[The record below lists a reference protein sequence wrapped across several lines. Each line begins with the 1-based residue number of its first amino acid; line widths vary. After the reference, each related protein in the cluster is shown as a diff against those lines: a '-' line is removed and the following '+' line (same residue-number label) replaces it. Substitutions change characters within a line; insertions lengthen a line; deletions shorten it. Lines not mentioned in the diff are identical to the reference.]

1 MAEQDK
7 TTVIPAGSDSDAKTI
22 LLLPDAEGTAGTEP
36 FSIQTGTSDALFG
49 QYMICGKIGDGGMG
63 VVYLAKD
70 RRLGRYVAIKR
81 LNEQALKNPVLRQRF
96 LYEARAVA
104 VLNHVHV
111 VHIYALGEDEL
122 GPYIVMEYVAGP
134 PRTEVYV
141 PEAEGERREPRPG
154 KSMTLEQ
161 LVTNEGAMPQDDAVA
176 MIMKIARTIAY
187 AHTSGVIHRDLKPA
201 NILLDV
207 TREPK
212 IVDFGLAR
220 LERSQE
226 EEAADKLTVPGEKLL
241 SMGYSAP
248 ELEQDASTSDTRA
261 DVYSIGAIFYFLLT
275 GRNPRYYREQDVPL
289 AVREILK
296 RALANQREERFQTVD
311 AFVHALSEVIA
322 RSKVE
327 TPTVKTVWRCKW
339 CDAVNPLSTR
349 FCGECGWEGVEHC
362 AECSAEIFVGMQY
375 CGSCGADAR
384 LYEHVNAVKAQI
396 TDAWE
401 KRRFERVVTLSGQV
415 QGFEPAGPSGRRL
428 LKNIMELRDAA
439 EKNIARRDRL
449 STLIPAEL
457 KAENYERAQTFIEEF
472 RLLSENPLLYEDE
485 IRRIPESIL
494 KRDVARI
501 WQYIR
506 NRDWETAR
514 RLCDTLRPTYVHTP
528 EYAGV
533 RGAIDR
539 HAAFCKTALIGSV
552 LVGLFLIYFLS
563 VPVVA
568 RLSGGHLSQGA
579 ISLYQPIEGLYTA
592 ERFDRFFNA
601 YTALVNNGSLPS
613 EMFTGPAEDPVD
625 LPRHQTAFTDDVLK
639 KKSDF
644 EREVRK
650 ILETVPT
657 VNAMLL
663 GQYSEELRELSRRR
677 QEAGDYD
684 TWVAASQLLQKQ
696 PFDKID
702 APLPADVPAIA
713 DLKQRFIR
721 LEADHRQ
728 QRSRQLV
735 AESKK
740 YTTLLGEVLKE
751 YTRDGRA
758 ELASVINDEIKRIKT
773 MPELVEAEAQL
784 EAAKTAH
791 GNNPMPVT
799 PQTDAYFDELRKH
812 RQVFEKQL
820 ADENTP
826 AADAIRNWPAR
837 YDQALRVLMDEFQ
850 QWGDFNGWESV
861 SIERN
866 RFEVD
871 RVITADDLVV
881 GPEKLAAAQADFLK
895 QYNDNHIALAKN
907 IIDNVERYI
916 AALEKFQRDLT
927 VKGEMAG
934 ASAVNAELRRV
945 RQLPDYLSAQNQV
958 APPKSEPPA
967 KRSEPDGTPEG
978 KTAPPKKEPPAKPQ

>member
-7 TTVIPAGSDSDAKTI
+7 TTVIPAESDPAAKTI
-22 LLLPDAEGTAGTEP
+22 LLIPGNETAEAGAFSASGTGSE
-36 FSIQTGTSDALFG
+36 ALFS
-49 QYMICGKIGDGGMG
+49 QYTICGKIGDGGMG
-63 VVYLAKD
+63 VVYLARD

-81 LNEQALKNPVLRQRF
+81 LNEQALQNPVLRQRF

-134 PRTEVYV
+134 PRTEVYL

-161 LVTNEGAMPQDDAVA
+161 LVNAEGAMAQDDAIA

-187 AHTSGVIHRDLKPA
+187 AHGCGVIHRDLKPA

-220 LERSQE
+220 LERTRE
-226 EEAADKLTVPGEKLL
+226 EQDAGKLTVPGEKLL

-275 GRNPRYYREQDVPL
+275 GRNPRYYREQDVPPAL
-289 AVREILK
+289 REILK

-322 RSKVE
+322 RNKVE
-327 TPTVKTVWRCKW
+327 MPTVKTVWRCKW

-349 FCGECGWEGVEHC
+349 FCGECGWEGMEHC
-362 AECSAEIFVGMQY
+362 AECNAEIFVGMQY

-384 LYEHVNAVKAQI
+384 LYEHVLAVKKQI
-396 TDAWE
+396 EEAWE
-401 KRRFERVVTLSGQV
+401 KRRFERVVTLTSQIH
-415 QGFEPAGPSGRRL
+415 GFEPAGPSGRKL
-428 LKNIMELRDAA
+428 LKNIMSQRDAA
-439 EKNIARRDRL
+439 EKSIARRDRL
-449 STLIPAEL
+449 ATLIPAEL
-457 KAENYERAQTFIEEF
+457 KAENYERAQAFIDEF
-472 RLLSENPLLYEDE
+472 RQLNENSLIYEDE
-485 IRRIPESIL
+485 LRRIPEAIL
-494 KRDVARI
+494 KRDIARI

-514 RLCDTLRPTYVHTP
+514 RLCDTLRPAYVHTP

-533 RGAIDR
+533 RAAIDR
-539 HAAFCKTALIGSV
+539 HAAFRKLFSVVSLLIALFMV
-552 LVGLFLIYFLS
+552 YFFSAPL
-563 VPVVA
+563 VA
-568 RLSGGHLSQGA
+568 RFSGGHLGSFA
-579 ISLYQPIEGLYTA
+579 SVVYRPIQSVYTA
-592 ERFDRFFNA
+592 EPLAPFFSPYVRFLNLD
-601 YTALVNNGSLPS
+601 YSPG
-613 EMFTGPAEDPVD
+613 EMFSTLPEAPAD
-625 LPRHQTAFTDDVLK
+625 LPRQQTAFTDDVLK

-644 EREVRK
+644 ERELRR

-663 GQYSEELRELSRRR
+663 GQYSEELRELTRRR

-684 TWVAASQLLQKQ
+684 TWVAATQLVQK
-696 PFDKID
+696 PSGRLDP
-702 APLPADVPAIA
+702 PLPDDVPAIA
-713 DLKQRFIR
+713 ELKKRFIR
-721 LEADHRQ
+721 LEADHRL

-735 AESKK
+735 GESKK
-740 YTTLLGEVLKE
+740 YTSLLSEVLKE

-758 ELASVINDEIKRIKT
+758 ELASVINDEIKRVKN

-784 EAAKTAH
+784 AEAAKNAH

-799 PQTDAYFDELRKH
+799 PQTDVYFDVLRKH
-812 RQVFEKQL
+812 RQVFEKEL
-820 ADENTP
+820 ADENNP
-826 AADAIRNWPAR
+826 SAEALRQWPVR

-861 SIERN
+861 SIERS
-866 RFEVD
+866 RFEAD
-871 RVITADDLVV
+871 RVITTDDLVV
-881 GPEKLAAAQADFLK
+881 EPEKLADVQRGFLK
-895 QYNDNHIALAKN
+895 QYTENHIARAKN
-907 IIDNVERYI
+907 VIECVERYI
-916 AALEKFQRDLT
+916 ANLEKLQRELT

-934 ASAVNAELRRV
+934 ASAVNTELRRV

-958 APPKSEPPA
+958 APPRKEAPA
-967 KRSEPDGTPEG
+967 
-978 KTAPPKKEPPAKPQ
+978 AKPQ